1 MRTVRYHSTP
11 VFFSLPHAG
20 RCRGQPAAGVSCP
33 PQLTTLSCLAVK
45 GRIMHSFCCQ
55 PCMQP
60 RCAGSNS
67 SVTACGNAGGFIAC
81 SSQDK
86 EAFRASAPCVSSEEF
101 TVSGIGL
108 LDLFEKFSCVS
119 LRSQTSTVIRELIDA
134 GVEESH
140 AAPGISSLVL
150 EILKQRAY

>member
-1 MRTVRYHSTP
+1 MRKQQELQSTHP
-11 VFFSLPHAG
+11 PPDHVWMLIQSRSASPARRCCWRVYEDSKVSLYPCFFFSLPHAS

-45 GRIMHSFCCQ
+45 GRIMHSFCCH
-55 PCMQP
+55 PRVQP

-86 EAFRASAPCVSSEEF
+86 EAFRASAHVFHQRSSLF
-101 TVSGIGL
+101 RGL
-108 LDLFEKFSCVS
+108 DCLIS
-119 LRSQTSTVIRELIDA
+119 LRSFPAS
-134 GVEESH
+134 
-140 AAPGISSLVL
+140 P
-150 EILKQRAY
+150 